1 MQWMGGLLSPGK
13 GEAGVQATLG
23 DRGPLDAASQLGSA
37 EPHVS

>member
-13 GEAGVQATLG
+13 GEAGVQAALG
-23 DRGPLDAASQLGSA
+23 DRGPLDAASQPGSA